1 MATASLPITCSSSK
15 TLPLPNV
22 DLTLLILSGDTC
34 DRTIFEES
42 VKEEEELMPERK
54 RRQLVDG
61 AYRIV
66 FNEKNQN

>member
-1 MATASLPITCSSSK
+1 M
-15 TLPLPNV
+15 LPLPNV